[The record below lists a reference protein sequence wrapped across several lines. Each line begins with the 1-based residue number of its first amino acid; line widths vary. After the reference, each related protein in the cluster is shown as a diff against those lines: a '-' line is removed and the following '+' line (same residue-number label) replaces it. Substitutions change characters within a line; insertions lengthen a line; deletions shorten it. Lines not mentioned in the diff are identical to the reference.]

1 MRQPGVSTQLV
12 IRNSKMGLASQNR
25 ENRESGLLAGEGKE
39 PELNN
44 NSLSLDHNK
53 HRDLD
58 LMIQDQY
65 NILSLA
71 VQNIIAVSSEDIYS
85 SKSTEKKLANS
96 ETKESRSLLLPLEED
111 VDFKEVLNRFSEETR
126 SLSSENFLAA
136 PVKNISK
143 SLGRKYLNRSFNTF
157 PIIDEGR
164 SSILYFI
171 LICF

>member
-1 MRQPGVSTQLV
+1 
-12 IRNSKMGLASQNR
+12 MGLTRNR
-25 ENRESGLLAGEGKE
+25 ENREAET
-39 PELNN
+39 ELNN
-44 NSLSLDHNK
+44 NSLSLDQNKLPECK

-96 ETKESRSLLLPLEED
+96 DTKESRSVLLPLEED
-111 VDFKEVLNRFSEETR
+111 VDFKEVLNQFSQETR

-136 PVKNISK
+136 PPVRNISK

>member
-1 MRQPGVSTQLV
+1 MRELTP
-12 IRNSKMGLASQNR
+12 
-25 ENRESGLLAGEGKE
+25 LLFNFDLPIMPSFQTA
-39 PELNN
+39 PDTNN
-44 NSLSLDHNK
+44 PFM
-53 HRDLD
+53 RA
-58 LMIQDQY
+58 IQDQY
-65 NILSLA
+65 NVLSLA

-85 SKSTEKKLANS
+85 TKSTEKKLAS
-96 ETKESRSLLLPLEED
+96 SDTKESNSVFLPLEED

-126 SLSSENFLAA
+126 SLSAENFLAA
-136 PVKNISK
+136 PVRNISK

>member
-1 MRQPGVSTQLV
+1 
-12 IRNSKMGLASQNR
+12 MGLTRNR
-25 ENRESGLLAGEGKE
+25 ENREEDGREE
-39 PELNN
+39 TELNN
-44 NSLSLDHNK
+44 NCLSLDHNN
-53 HRDLD
+53 HRELD

-96 ETKESRSLLLPLEED
+96 DTKESRSVLLPLEED
-111 VDFKEVLNRFSEETR
+111 VDFKEVLNQFSEETR

-136 PVKNISK
+136 PVRNISK

>member
-1 MRQPGVSTQLV
+1 
-12 IRNSKMGLASQNR
+12 MGLTRNR
-25 ENRESGLLAGEGKE
+25 ENREAET
-39 PELNN
+39 ELNN
-44 NSLSLDHNK
+44 NSLSLDQNKLPECK

-85 SKSTEKKLANS
+85 SKSTEKKLASS
-96 ETKESRSLLLPLEED
+96 ETTKESRPVFLPLEED
-111 VDFKEVLNRFSEETR
+111 VDFKEVLNQFSEETR

-136 PVKNISK
+136 PVRNISK

>member
-1 MRQPGVSTQLV
+1 MCQPCVSTQLV
-12 IRNSKMGLASQNR
+12 IRNSKMGLTRNR
-25 ENRESGLLAGEGKE
+25 ENREAET
-39 PELNN
+39 ELNN
-44 NSLSLDHNK
+44 NSLSLDQNKLPDCK

-85 SKSTEKKLANS
+85 SKVTEKKLGS
-96 ETKESRSLLLPLEED
+96 SDTTKESRPVFLPLEED

-136 PVKNISK
+136 PVRNISK

>member
-1 MRQPGVSTQLV
+1 MCQPCVSTQLV
-12 IRNSKMGLASQNR
+12 IRNSKMGLTRNR
-25 ENRESGLLAGEGKE
+25 ENREAET
-39 PELNN
+39 ELNN
-44 NSLSLDHNK
+44 NSLSLDQNKLPECK

-96 ETKESRSLLLPLEED
+96 DTKESRSVLLPLEED
-111 VDFKEVLNRFSEETR
+111 VDFKEVLNQFSQETR

-136 PVKNISK
+136 PPVRNISK

>member
-1 MRQPGVSTQLV
+1 MCQPGVSTQLV
-12 IRNSKMGLASQNR
+12 IRNSKMGLARNR

-96 ETKESRSLLLPLEED
+96 ETKESRSVLLPLEED

>member
-1 MRQPGVSTQLV
+1 MCQPCVSTQLV
-12 IRNSKMGLASQNR
+12 IRNSKLGLTRNR
-25 ENRESGLLAGEGKE
+25 ENRERGGGEGRE
-39 PELNN
+39 RELNN
-44 NSLSLDHNK
+44 NSVSLDHNK

-58 LMIQDQY
+58 LIIQDQC

-85 SKSTEKKLANS
+85 SKSTEKKLS
-96 ETKESRSLLLPLEED
+96 GSDTKESRAVVLPLEED

-136 PVKNISK
+136 PVRNISK

-164 SSILYFI
+164 SSSLYFI